1 MVSCCPCHPRVSA
14 PSCMPAR
21 PVPCGSS
28 ALFGRAAVPRLSMCH
43 CRIVHRHARMEPGR
57 VDTTTTT
64 AACMRLPFSREARA
78 CDALSHHHT
87 VARPPWSPR
96 VLAYPTNLRARFHR
110 ARENRARPGSGSLCR
125 ERKENA
131 IPGRPAGALVKKK
144 LTTTTRRT
152 GQIDASIPTALMPR
166 TYIGALL
173 RCMYVYPYVPR
184 TIACAGRSA
193 PLGRGREG
201 ETAGI
206 APQLA
211 PGPGPHHPVPLLQ
224 TQIVSTRDA
233 GRRCS

>member
-131 IPGRPAGALVKKK
+131 IPGRPAGALVRKN
-144 LTTTTRRT
+144 
-152 GQIDASIPTALMPR
+152 
-166 TYIGALL
+166 
-173 RCMYVYPYVPR
+173 
-184 TIACAGRSA
+184 
-193 PLGRGREG
+193 
-201 ETAGI
+201 
-206 APQLA
+206 
-211 PGPGPHHPVPLLQ
+211 
-224 TQIVSTRDA
+224 
-233 GRRCS
+233 